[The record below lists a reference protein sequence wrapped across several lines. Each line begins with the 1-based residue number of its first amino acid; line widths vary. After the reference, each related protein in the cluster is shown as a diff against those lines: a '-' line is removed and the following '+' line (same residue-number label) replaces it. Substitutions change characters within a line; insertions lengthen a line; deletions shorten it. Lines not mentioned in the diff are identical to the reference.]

1 MLPLHFKYFKMNGLF
16 KHFDPKL
23 LGTLNRSALIVTG
36 ISEALVIYF
45 FITKT
50 AEPYIER
57 WKYLALLAGLIV
69 VSLLLLLEIGMFIYF
84 LSMKSKQEIEKGN
97 ESKSDNIE
105 R

>member
-1 MLPLHFKYFKMNGLF
+1 MNGLF

-23 LGTLNRSALIVTG
+23 LITLNRSALIVTG